1 LRICTAK
8 VPVELATDSRRDG
21 SDEFA
26 ACTNAAARADDGAR
40 NLSAYPATR
49 LSWSRARRDEMNQHT
64 ASSRPDPD
72 DATASAGLPA
82 VLSGRAPQ
90 RYEVRPVAWVESP
103 LRHREQ
109 APRQGSLGAPPAWLD
124 VEPDV
129 AEGIRDLR
137 AGEQVIVLTWLDRA
151 RRDELETVPGDNP
164 ASPPLGVF
172 STRSPDRPNPIG
184 LHRVK
189 ILAVDGLRILVSE
202 LEALDGTPVI
212 DIKPVIDP
220 VAER

>member
-1 LRICTAK
+1 
-8 VPVELATDSRRDG
+8 VG
-21 SDEFA
+21 SSEE
-26 ACTNAAARADDGAR
+26 RV
-40 NLSAYPATR
+40 
-49 LSWSRARRDEMNQHT
+49 MNQDT
-64 ASSRPDPD
+64 SGSPAAPG
-72 DATASAGLPA
+72 DAPAGAGLPA
-82 VLSGRAPQ
+82 ARAARAAQ

-103 LRHREQ
+103 LKHRAQ
-109 APRQGSLGAPPAWLD
+109 APRQGSLGAPHAWLA

-151 RRDELETVPGDNP
+151 RRDELATVPGDNP

-184 LHRVK
+184 LHRVQV
-189 ILAVDGLRILVSE
+189 LAVEGLRILVSE

-212 DIKPVIDP
+212 DIKPVLDP
-220 VAER
+220 VTER